1 MKSPEVRQIV
11 LLAKTALAEAVSHP
25 FDNVSAVLSLSLAT
39 LVLLSGLALASGL
52 DRMYRSSGSESVAI
66 LLASSSLSELNSS
79 ISANEL
85 NAISS
90 IKLGGEAAGRVATSP
105 ELFVVVNGRRRG
117 ETVPS
122 NLTLRGIGPA
132 GISMREAVK
141 LHTGRWFR
149 VGAREIVVGGAAS
162 KQYEGFALGQR
173 VRLANSD
180 WYVVGT
186 FAAKGTVAESELWSD
201 IASVRSQI
209 KGDAF
214 VQSVRFKLPHR
225 VSVAEVRQ
233 QIANDPRLKVG
244 VRSERAYY
252 EGQSAEMVRLV
263 RTIGVPVVLLMAL
276 GSVVTVYGTARNSM
290 ERRMKQYRTL
300 YAIGM
305 DVRTMQIGSAV
316 ESVLLAIAG
325 AIVAAIAALVF
336 LDGLSAANIGQA
348 FTEAAFSYQVDGEAL
363 LVGGLAAVLL
373 ALVALIPASRLLR
386 QDVLLP
392 GD

>member
-1 MKSPEVRQIV
+1 MKSPAVRQMV

-25 FDNVSAVLSLSLAT
+25 FDYMSAVLSLSLAT
-39 LVLLSGLALASGL
+39 LVLLSGLALMSGL

-90 IKLGGEAAGRVATSP
+90 IKLGAEAAGRMATSP

-117 ETVPS
+117 EAVPS

-141 LHTGRWFR
+141 LQTGRWFR
-149 VGAREIVVGGAAS
+149 PGAREIVVGGAAS
-162 KQYEGFALGQR
+162 NQYEGFALGQR

-201 IASVRSQI
+201 IDSVRSQI
-209 KGDAF
+209 KGDAS
-214 VQSVRFKLPHR
+214 VQSVRFKLPDGA
-225 VSVAEVRQ
+225 SVAEVRQ

-244 VRSERAYY
+244 VRSEQAYY
-252 EGQSAEMVRLV
+252 QGQSAEMVRLV

-290 ERRMKQYRTL
+290 ERRLKQYRTL

-305 DVRTMQIGSAV
+305 DIRTMQIGSAV
-316 ESVLLAIAG
+316 ESVLLAITG
-325 AIVAAIAALVF
+325 AIVASIAALVF

-348 FTEAAFSYQVDGEAL
+348 FTEAAFSYRVDGEAL
-363 LVGGLAAVLL
+363 LGGGLAAVFL
-373 ALVALIPASRLLR
+373 ALVALIPALRLLR

-392 GD
+392 GP